1 MAIYF
6 WLLLPL
12 VAFLYAAVG
21 HGGASGYMALMLMFG
36 MATEEVRPA
45 ALLLN
50 IGVSLLSFLQFYR
63 AGYFRWGLFWPFAL
77 ASVPA
82 AYLGGLVG
90 LPPYWYKKILGI
102 LLLLPTIRL
111 LGLWKIEEKDDFKD
125 DLENDFKD
133 DLENDLEKPINL
145 GLALAMGAIV
155 GGLSGLIGIGGGII
169 LSPLLLLLSW
179 ANVKQAAAVSALF
192 IFVNSLA
199 GLAGLAQK
207 GFSITTDMY
216 FMLFLSM
223 SAGVL
228 GGAWGALWLKNKNL
242 SRLLAVV
249 LLLACVKL
257 VAA

>member
-1 MAIYF
+1 MSIYF

-36 MATEEVRPA
+36 MATAEVRPA

-50 IGVSLLSFLQFYR
+50 VGVSLLSFLQFYR
-63 AGYFRWGLFWPFAL
+63 AGYFRWSLFWPFAL
-77 ASVPA
+77 ASVPT

-90 LPPYWYKKILGI
+90 LSPYWYKKILGI
-102 LLLLPTIRL
+102 LLLLPTFRL
-111 LGLWKIEEKDDFKD
+111 LGLWKIA
-125 DLENDFKD
+125 ENEAK
-133 DLENDLEKPINL
+133 EKPLHLGMAL
-145 GLALAMGAIV
+145 GLGAAV
-155 GGLSGLIGIGGGII
+155 GGISGLIGIGGGII
-169 LSPLLLLLSW
+169 LSPLLLWLAW

-207 GFSITTDMY
+207 GLSITTDMY
-216 FMLFLSM
+216 FMLFLAM

-228 GGAWGALWLKNKNL
+228 GGAWGASWLKNKNL
-242 SRLLAVV
+242 ERLLAIV
-249 LLLACVKL
+249 LLLASIKL
-257 VAA
+257 VY